1 MNEIVK
7 NKIKTIQEPYLL
19 DGYPRTIFQAE
30 FLEKFA
36 AIGLVIYLEVSDETI
51 INRILER
58 GKTSNRADDQ
68 SIEIINKRIL
78 HFKEETFPLIDFYKN
93 KGILSIIDG
102 EKEIKE
108 VFETLNFI
116 LT

>member
-51 INRILER
+51 IN
-58 GKTSNRADDQ
+58 
-68 SIEIINKRIL
+68 
-78 HFKEETFPLIDFYKN
+78 EEKHLTEPM
-93 KGILSIIDG
+93 
-102 EKEIKE
+102 IK
-108 VFETLNFI
+108 VSK
-116 LT
+116 